1 MGSAAALIAAMNAIN
16 ALTPLVATLI
26 GQLRQTG
33 ETDEQV
39 IARARA
45 LVAETRQITSE
56 DMGDQP

>member
-1 MGSAAALIAAMNAIN
+1 MGTAAALIAAMNAIN

-45 LVAETRQITSE
+45 LVAETRQITEE
-56 DMGDQP
+56 DMSDNP

>member
-1 MGSAAALIAAMNAIN
+1 MGSAAALIAAMNAVN
-16 ALTPLVATLI
+16 ALTPLIATLI

-45 LVAETRQITSE
+45 LVEETRKITEE
-56 DMGDQP
+56 DMSDRP

>member
-1 MGSAAALIAAMNAIN
+1 MATTLVGIISAIN
-16 ALTPLVATLI
+16 ALTPLATQLI
-26 GQLRQTG
+26 NQLRQSG

-45 LVAETRQITSE
+45 LVQETRQITQE

>member
-1 MGSAAALIAAMNAIN
+1 MAATLVGIISAIN
-16 ALTPLVATLI
+16 ALTPLATQLI
-26 GQLRQTG
+26 NQLRQSG

-45 LVAETRQITSE
+45 LVQETRQITQE

>member
-1 MGSAAALIAAMNAIN
+1 MEKANALIAAMNAMN
-16 ALTPLVATLI
+16 ALTPLVASLI

-45 LVAETRQITSE
+45 LVEETRQITSE
-56 DMGDQP
+56 DMSDRP